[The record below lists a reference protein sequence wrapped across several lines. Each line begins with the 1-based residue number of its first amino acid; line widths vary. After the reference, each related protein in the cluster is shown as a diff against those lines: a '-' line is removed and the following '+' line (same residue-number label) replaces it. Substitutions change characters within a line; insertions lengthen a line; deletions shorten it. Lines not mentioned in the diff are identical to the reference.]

1 MSARYLLDTNILSEP
16 CRPKPDSRTM
26 KKLLEHDGELT
37 TCSVVW
43 HELSFGVARLP
54 AGRRKTA
61 LQAYLDEVVGR
72 TTAILSYD
80 RAAAAWHAA
89 ERVRLEAAGKTPGF
103 ADGQIAAVAAVNG
116 LVLVTRN
123 VRHYDL
129 FSGIRVEKW

>member
-1 MSARYLLDTNILSEP
+1 
-16 CRPKPDSRTM
+16 M